1 MISGDQIQFE
11 FEAGKGVQGV
21 TVRTSYRLDDNQWHS
36 VLVEKN
42 RKEAAVIVDG
52 AQKTNVIE
60 PVGPVRPF
68 KLTSPLYIGAT
79 RYTVQNRSIH
89 FAIFFYLVQSI
100 NFKLSMDKPQSI
112 ATLPPFG
119 PIEGHK
125 WFF

>member
-79 RYTVQNRSIH
+79 RCGTFCNPLIKMSVFCFDSGSH
-89 FAIFFYLVQSI
+89 E
-100 NFKLSMDKPQSI
+100 LSC
-112 ATLPPFG
+112 L
-119 PIEGHK
+119 
-125 WFF
+125 

>member
-79 RYTVQNRSIH
+79 RSGTVP
-89 FAIFFYLVQSI
+89 FAIHKSNFVSI
-100 NFKLSMDKPQSI
+100 RQAIS
-112 ATLPPFG
+112 
-119 PIEGHK
+119 
-125 WFF
+125 

>member
-79 RYTVQNRSIH
+79 RYSVKSINP
-89 FAIFFYLVQSI
+89 FCQFSWFSTNESIRQSI
-100 NFKLSMDKPQSI
+100 N
-112 ATLPPFG
+112 
-119 PIEGHK
+119 
-125 WFF
+125 